1 MVDKTSGF
9 SGADIE
15 GVVKDAVE
23 SAFAD
28 DKYSVQTKDFLE
40 AIKNTHSLSE
50 IMADALK
57 KMAKEY
63 ETRKFKNASR

>member
-1 MVDKTSGF
+1 MEKTKGF

-28 DKYSVQTKDFLE
+28 DKSSIQTSDILQ
-40 AIKNTHSLSE
+40 AINNTHSLSE
-50 IMADALK
+50 IMKEALE
-57 KMAKEY
+57 KMTKEY
-63 ETRKFKNASR
+63 ETRKFKSASK

>member
-1 MVDKTSGF
+1 MKNSKGF

-15 GVVKDAVE
+15 GVIKDAVE

-28 DKYSVQTKDFLE
+28 DKN
-40 AIKNTHSLSE
+40 AIHMQDIIAAINNTNSLSE
-50 IMADALK
+50 IMKDALD